1 MTWIPFADGDRS
13 CPPGTSGSWCS
24 ADPART
30 RVTSLEGA
38 SGRPIHARYFADG
51 PCSATPST
59 DRCCPWGTTKDRGYG
74 HAESTAGGDHAGGP
88 RRRWSQAELEGEA
101 RPR

>member
-59 DRCCPWGTTKDRGYG
+59 DRCCPWGDHQGPWLRARGEHG
-74 HAESTAGGDHAGGP
+74 RRGP
-88 RRRWSQAELEGEA
+88 CWRTEA
-101 RPR
+101 AMVTS